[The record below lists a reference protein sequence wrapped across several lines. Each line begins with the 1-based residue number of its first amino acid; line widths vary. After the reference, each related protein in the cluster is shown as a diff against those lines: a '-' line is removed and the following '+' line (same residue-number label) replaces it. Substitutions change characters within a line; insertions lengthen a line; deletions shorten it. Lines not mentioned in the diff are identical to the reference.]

1 MLLSNNDV
9 PVPVDGI
16 IRRCVETR
24 TICSIEGAFL
34 LLMRVDFNWD
44 KSSRAPCQT
53 SPVQHGTSRAPSAAD
68 AGPSAPSEAPTEA
81 GLGRGPRGPWG
92 RGYVSKVAC
101 VRRVSEG
108 QAGGEISRLIRRR
121 HCIAADANWS
131 RQIPLPF
138 DPATFLTRL
147 TRQRTDSGCGCPC
160 AKKPGEGR
168 LLMHAVEKR
177 HGFYFRSFDNFRIF
191 VRLCVIL

>member
-1 MLLSNNDV
+1 ME
-9 PVPVDGI
+9 GI

-34 LLMRVDFNWD
+34 LLMCVDFNWD
-44 KSSRAPCQT
+44 KSSRGPCQT
-53 SPVQHGTSRAPSAAD
+53 STVQHGTSRTPSAVD
-68 AGPSAPSEAPTEA
+68 AGPSAPSEASTEA

-92 RGYVSKVAC
+92 HGYVSEVAC

-121 HCIAADANWS
+121 HCIVADANWT

-160 AKKPGEGR
+160 AKKPGEGT
-168 LLMHAVEKR
+168 LLMHAVEIR
-177 HGFYFRSFDNFRIF
+177 HGFYSRSFDDFRIF
-191 VRLCVIL
+191 VRLLVIL